1 MRAIVALIL
10 LGSPG
15 LAAPVPKELK
25 KSDHARIVGTWLE
38 IGSSMNGGANQPGSG
53 DRRRFDA
60 DGTATITRK
69 DGTLIKGI
77 RFTLG
82 ESVQPRTF
90 EWIAPWGT
98 WTGTYEF
105 DGDTLTTHLSSTKG
119 FGVEMH
125 KYKRADSAK

>member
-1 MRAIVALIL
+1 MRVIVALML

-15 LAAPVPKELK
+15 LAAPAPKELK

-53 DRRRFDA
+53 YRRRFDA

-69 DGTLIKGI
+69 DGTVVSGI
-77 RFTLG
+77 RFTLD
-82 ESVQPRTF
+82 ESAQPRTF

-98 WTGTYEF
+98 WTG
-105 DGDTLTTHLSSTKG
+105 LKNSTAT
-119 FGVEMH
+119 
-125 KYKRADSAK
+125 R